1 MKILVL
7 NGSPRKGNSV
17 AAINAFKEGAEKNHE
32 VEVVET
38 YKLNVDPCMACDVCG
53 CQKGCVAKDDS
64 NMIVD
69 KMVAADMIVFAS
81 PVYWWGIT
89 AQLKLVID
97 KAYCK
102 GAYLQGKKAGV
113 IIIGGA
119 ATDNEQY
126 KLIRGQFNC
135 ISEYLRWDILFHRD
149 YSASAKDDLLKNP
162 AALEELRAEGEKL

>member
-7 NGSPRKGNSV
+7 NGSPRKGNTV
-17 AAINAFKEGAEKNHE
+17 TAVTAFAEATQINNE
-32 VEVVET
+32 VEVVDA
-38 YKLNVDPCMACDVCG
+38 YSLKIGPCMGCDACG
-53 CQKGCVAKDDS
+53 CTNGCVATDDT
-64 NMIVD
+64 NMIID

-102 GAYLQGKKAGV
+102 GAHLQNKKVGI

-119 ATDNEQY
+119 SVDSEQY
-126 KLIRGQFNC
+126 KLIRGQFGC
-135 ISEYLRWDILFHRD
+135 IAEYLNWDILFHRD
-149 YSASAKDDLLKNP
+149 YSASARDDLAKNTKAIEELKNI
-162 AALEELRAEGEKL
+162 L